1 MSPLIVVLH
10 SPTAFRWT
18 AIIVGIPFVVVTSY
32 VLYQRGM
39 GPMASVHLTPANE
52 AAVVLGREQKP
63 LTTPPEGPL
72 VAKNG

>member
-1 MSPLIVVLH
+1 MIPLTVVLH

-39 GPMASVHLTPANE
+39 GSMASVYVPPAYK

-63 LTTPPEGPL
+63 LTTPTEGPL